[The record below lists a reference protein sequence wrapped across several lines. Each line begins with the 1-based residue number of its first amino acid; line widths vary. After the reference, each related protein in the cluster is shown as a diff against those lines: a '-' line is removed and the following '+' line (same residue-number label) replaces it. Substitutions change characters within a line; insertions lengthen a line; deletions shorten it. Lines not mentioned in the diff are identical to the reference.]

1 MRAVSPRRIRLVTLF
16 NCYNFVTLY
25 ALLLVSKR
33 VVLLVR
39 QGKVNKMFEATS
51 RVKHSGSR
59 GKGAY
64 KVIWN
69 KTDWFEYSFTPETNQ
84 YLQELVNLRKKL
96 SEGKGKTQEQHE
108 EWKGR
113 TGTIE
118 AILGEWHKVRAT
130 EWDCKC
136 GKYC

>member
-1 MRAVSPRRIRLVTLF
+1 
-16 NCYNFVTLY
+16 
-25 ALLLVSKR
+25 
-33 VVLLVR
+33 
-39 QGKVNKMFEATS
+39 MFETTS
-51 RVKHSGSR
+51 RVRHSGSR

-113 TGTIE
+113 LGTVE

-130 EWDCKC
+130 EWECKC
-136 GKYC
+136 ENYCK